1 MTVTVTATATRAMTL
16 ATLRTPET
24 AASLPRRA
32 MRRPASGGVVVASP
46 VVRVAAPVAPRLRAA
61 RPDPA
66 GLLGAMNAS
75 GAVHSGGAADGGGT
89 VATDALGATDTRMS
103 ERTRVTA
110 CVAVGANLG
119 DALEAVRQA
128 VIDLGRLPCT
138 QVELTSSLYR
148 SAPYEAQGPDFINA
162 IVRIATSLSAPDLL
176 VALQA
181 LESAAGRERPYLN
194 APRTLDL
201 DLIFYGQACMD
212 SPALTLPHPRWQE
225 RAFVLLPLAEVA
237 PDRVTPAMLA
247 AVAGQAIERVG

>member
-1 MTVTVTATATRAMTL
+1 
-16 ATLRTPET
+16 
-24 AASLPRRA
+24 
-32 MRRPASGGVVVASP
+32 
-46 VVRVAAPVAPRLRAA
+46 
-61 RPDPA
+61 
-66 GLLGAMNAS
+66 
-75 GAVHSGGAADGGGT
+75 
-89 VATDALGATDTRMS
+89 MS

-128 VIDLGRLPCT
+128 VIDLGRLPST

-247 AVAGQAIERVG
+247 AVAGQAIERVA